1 MLIVFKKVYKYL
13 KEVNRDIVLQNQNT
27 EVVEV
32 LKRKQRL
39 LNEIRD
45 SLVSYDWVK
54 HTSAKQK
61 VACFIESNFNYMK
74 VVEEFGISYASA
86 RASLSQLGKQFEKEI
101 GVGILDEIMYGNLA
115 IAEVDLS
122 QNSNSISGLL
132 VSDLR
137 PLLPKGE
144 LNDLVNILECRK
156 EISFLQFFTL
166 RRLNDGLN
174 RLDMEKLSHIIG
186 VLEDTTEVYGLE
198 KEILKG
204 YLAGDVKRWE
214 EVEKLLEEV
223 LHYGR

>member
-1 MLIVFKKVYKYL
+1 MIVFKKVYKYL
-13 KEVNRDIVLQNQNT
+13 KDVNREIVLQNQNS

-39 LNEIRD
+39 LNEIKD
-45 SLVSYDWVK
+45 SLVSYDWIK
-54 HTSAKQK
+54 HNSAKQK

-101 GVGILDEIMYGNLA
+101 GVGILDKIMYGNLA
-115 IAEVDLS
+115 IAEADLS
-122 QNSNSISGLL
+122 QNSNSIKGLL

-137 PLLPKGE
+137 PLLPKAE
-144 LNDLVNILECRK
+144 LNDAINLIECRK

-166 RRLNDGLN
+166 RRLNDGLK
-174 RLDMEKLSHIIG
+174 RVDVEKLAYIIG
-186 VLEDTTEVYGLE
+186 ILEDTTEVYGLE
-198 KEILKG
+198 QEILKG

-214 EVEKLLEEV
+214 DVEKLLEEV
-223 LHYGR
+223 LHYSR